1 MRSRSPT
8 SSPLRNFAEAPGAF
22 LHATPGAQIFDRG
35 RYHAVVVGGGRYVNA
50 SRLRFEPS
58 EAREVLDEVHALA
71 PTGTASWITSSHAL
85 ATALREE
92 GAHDPE
98 PPLEPAFTAL
108 ATDREPP
115 RVGDVEVRRVE
126 TYDDFLTGLEIEL
139 ASSGFTD
146 EGAARRRAEAPE
158 TYARR
163 RARPGGEWLA
173 FLGGEPVAWAGALA
187 GPVGLFLAG
196 GATLPAARGRGAYRA
211 LVRARWDH
219 AVELGTPMLVVHAQD
234 RSRRILER
242 CGFEVVCTM
251 YELESSAR

>member
-58 EAREVLDEVHALA
+58 EAREVLDDVHALA

-85 ATALREE
+85 ATALR
-92 GAHDPE
+92 
-98 PPLEPAFTAL
+98 
-108 ATDREPP
+108 
-115 RVGDVEVRRVE
+115 
-126 TYDDFLTGLEIEL
+126 
-139 ASSGFTD
+139 D

-163 RARPGGEWLA
+163 RARPSGEWLA

-219 AVELGTPMLVVHAQD
+219 AVELGTPMLVHAQD
-234 RSRRILER
+234 RSRRILEP